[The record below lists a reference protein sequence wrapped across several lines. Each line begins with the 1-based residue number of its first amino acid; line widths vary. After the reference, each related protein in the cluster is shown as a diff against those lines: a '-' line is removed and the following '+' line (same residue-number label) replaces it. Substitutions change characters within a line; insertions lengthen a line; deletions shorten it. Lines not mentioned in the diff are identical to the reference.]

1 MINEIVI
8 DIREFRFEDRL
19 LKKFHKLFPK
29 SRLIFK
35 FCIDKDLSY

>member
-29 SRLIFK
+29 NLIFK
-35 FCIDKDLSY
+35 FCIDKNVSS